1 MPAAREA
8 VSRRPECPG
17 RSSSG
22 STISGPQ
29 AGRPGSASSHP
40 EEARH
45 SEARTILTP
54 GSARNLLQ
62 SPEGGRN
69 RYFKID
75 FPFFG
80 DGYPRRGEHVA
91 EMPLQALRSPVWRF
105 AFLVMFFA
113 RPPALVVLCG
123 GDASARPQ
131 SVPLARRLASLIAV
145 RSARS
150 ARRRTRSGRPHGG
163 HGGRVPRDRRV
174 RRAAPP

>member
-29 AGRPGSASSHP
+29 AGRPGSASSHL

-45 SEARTILTP
+45 SEARTILAP
-54 GSARNLLQ
+54 GSAQNLLQ

-80 DGYPRRGEHVA
+80 DGYPRKGQARG
-91 EMPLQALRSPVWRF
+91 R
-105 AFLVMFFA
+105 
-113 RPPALVVLCG
+113 
-123 GDASARPQ
+123 DASSSSQ
-131 SVPLARRLASLIAV
+131 E
-145 RSARS
+145 
-150 ARRRTRSGRPHGG
+150 SGMAIRISRH
-163 HGGRVPRDRRV
+163 VFCFM
-174 RRAAPP
+174 

>member
-45 SEARTILTP
+45 SEARTILAP
-54 GSARNLLQ
+54 GSAQNLLQ

-75 FPFFG
+75 FPPF
-80 DGYPRRGEHVA
+80 R
-91 EMPLQALRSPVWRF
+91 
-105 AFLVMFFA
+105 
-113 RPPALVVLCG
+113 
-123 GDASARPQ
+123 
-131 SVPLARRLASLIAV
+131 RRLPKEGASTWQRCLFKLSGV
-145 RSARS
+145 RYGDSHFSSCFLLYVDAFPCPILFLPLLRDCHRIFSAL
-150 ARRRTRSGRPHGG
+150 
-163 HGGRVPRDRRV
+163 
-174 RRAAPP
+174 

>member
-29 AGRPGSASSHP
+29 AGRPWSASSHP

-45 SEARTILTP
+45 SEARTILAP

-75 FPFFG
+75 FPLFG
-80 DGYPRRGEHVA
+80 DGYPKKGRARGRDASSSSQESGMAIRISRHVFCPPARPGGVVWWGRLRPAAVGSSRSAARFTDRCA
-91 EMPLQALRSPVWRF
+91 ECALRQAPEP
-105 AFLVMFFA
+105 LG
-113 RPPALVVLCG
+113 PPARWTWGPC
-123 GDASARPQ
+123 
-131 SVPLARRLASLIAV
+131 
-145 RSARS
+145 
-150 ARRRTRSGRPHGG
+150 
-163 HGGRVPRDRRV
+163 
-174 RRAAPP
+174 PP

>member
-45 SEARTILTP
+45 SEARTILAP
-54 GSARNLLQ
+54 GSARNLLE

-80 DGYPRRGEHVA
+80 DGYPRKGQARGRDASSSSQESGMAIRISRHVFC
-91 EMPLQALRSPVWRF
+91 PP
-105 AFLVMFFA
+105 A
-113 RPPALVVLCG
+113 RPGGVVWWGRLRPAAV
-123 GDASARPQ
+123 AQ
-131 SVPLARRLASLIAV
+131 RLASLIAV

-150 ARRRTRSGRPHGG
+150 ARRRNRSGRPHGG

>member
-45 SEARTILTP
+45 SEARTILAP
-54 GSARNLLQ
+54 GSAQNLLQ

-80 DGYPRRGEHVA
+80 DGYPKKG
-91 EMPLQALRSPVWRF
+91 Q
-105 AFLVMFFA
+105 
-113 RPPALVVLCG
+113 
-123 GDASARPQ
+123 
-131 SVPLARRLASLIAV
+131 AV
-145 RSARS
+145 RYGDSHFSSCFLLYVDAFPCPILFLPLLRDCHRIFSAL
-150 ARRRTRSGRPHGG
+150 
-163 HGGRVPRDRRV
+163 
-174 RRAAPP
+174 

>member
-113 RPPALVVLCG
+113 LCRCIPMPHPIPST
-123 GDASARPQ
+123 AS
-131 SVPLARRLASLIAV
+131 
-145 RSARS
+145 
-150 ARRRTRSGRPHGG
+150 
-163 HGGRVPRDRRV
+163 
-174 RRAAPP
+174 

>member
-29 AGRPGSASSHP
+29 AGRSWSASSHP

-113 RPPALVVLCG
+113 SCRCNPMPHPIPST
-123 GDASARPQ
+123 AS
-131 SVPLARRLASLIAV
+131 
-145 RSARS
+145 
-150 ARRRTRSGRPHGG
+150 
-163 HGGRVPRDRRV
+163 
-174 RRAAPP
+174 